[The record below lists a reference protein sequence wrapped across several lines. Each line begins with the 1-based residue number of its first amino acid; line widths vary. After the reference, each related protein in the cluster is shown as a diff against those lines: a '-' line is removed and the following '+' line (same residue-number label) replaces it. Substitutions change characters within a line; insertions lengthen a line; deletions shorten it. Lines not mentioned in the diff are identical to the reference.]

1 MAIDVANKR
10 IDEDL
15 FLRMRE
21 PVLTL
26 WPTGREVDLEEAV
39 EYQKGLPA
47 GKRFHDVV
55 RSLRQ
60 EGRTVVFP
68 RGGTP
73 LLEDQISLARRMEAL
88 DIPLLP
94 VTTDSYT
101 RFLQLEKAEEALGES
116 MRAGH
121 AMLNGFPLI
130 NHGVYKT
137 RKLVESVERG
147 AFNPRLSRMCYPL
160 ASEIALA
167 SGMTGL
173 ALSAFVTFGAY
184 EKNCTLQDSIVQ
196 CQYAARLMGYY
207 AERGVVITADHHG
220 WIPTCVFPLS
230 VNLATTICDA
240 LIAAEQGV
248 KSVVPLVHSMG
259 NLAQDLAWIR
269 VTPRLL
275 REYLDRFGFEDVA
288 IPGVFG
294 AQTPL
299 YPMPQGIG
307 PAFGYLAYTAIL
319 CALGGVESVFLRTI
333 DEAVGVPSEE
343 AHAVSYES
351 ANWLFHIIRGQM
363 IEFDVGG
370 ADEEERMAEM
380 EIRAILEKLLEM
392 GDGDIVKGSVKG
404 VESGVL
410 DSFFSPNKHVLD
422 LVTGV
427 KDANGA
433 VRYAAFGNLPIP
445 EEAREFHRLK
455 LAERERREERQMDY
469 NVSIEDFW
477 AFSKGQLI
485 GIPKPASH

>member
-10 IDEDL
+10 IDEDE
-15 FLRMRE
+15 FMRMRGSA
-21 PVLTL
+21 LAL
-26 WPTGREVDLEEAV
+26 WPTGKEVDLDEAV
-39 EYQKGLPA
+39 EYQRRLPA
-47 GKRFHDVV
+47 SKSFLEVV
-55 RSLRQ
+55 RGLRR
-60 EGRTVVFP
+60 EGKTVVFP

-73 LLEDQISLARRMEAL
+73 VLEDQISLARRMEAL
-88 DIPLLP
+88 GIPLIP

-101 RFLQLEKAEEALGES
+101 RFLHLDKAEEGLRES
-116 MRAGH
+116 LRAGKP
-121 AMLNGFPLI
+121 MLNGFPLI
-130 NHGVYKT
+130 NHGVKGT
-137 RKLVESVERG
+137 RKLIESVERG
-147 AFNPRLSRMCYPL
+147 AFNPRLSRLCYPL

-184 EKNCTLQDSIVQ
+184 EKNSTLQDSIVQ

-207 AERGVVITADHHG
+207 AERGVIITADHHG

-259 NLAQDLAWIR
+259 NMAQDLAWIR

-275 REYLDRFGFEDVA
+275 REYLDRFGFEDVV

-299 YPMPQGIG
+299 YPVPQGIG
-307 PAFGYLAYTAIL
+307 PAFGYLSYTAIL
-319 CALGGVESVFLRTI
+319 CALGRVESVFLRTI
-333 DEAVGVPSEE
+333 DEAAGVPTEE

-363 IEFDVGG
+363 IDLEVAG
-370 ADEEERMAEM
+370 ADEEEAVAEM
-380 EIRAILEKLLEM
+380 EIRAILDKVLEM
-392 GDGDIVKGSVKG
+392 GDGDVVKGSIKAVDA
-404 VESGVL
+404 GVL

-427 KDANGA
+427 KDSRGA
-433 VRYAAFGNLPIP
+433 VRYASFGNLPIP
-445 EEAREFHRLK
+445 EEAKEFHRRK
-455 LAERERREERQMDY
+455 VAERASREERQMDY
-469 NVSIEDFW
+469 TVAVEDFW
-477 AFSKGQLI
+477 AFSKGRLI
-485 GIPKPASH
+485 GAPRHST